1 MIDSLEKVTITNK
14 NMNRIIN
21 INKNLSNHLIGC
33 TMQLLRY
40 GEKYNVVIPKRDQL
54 EQILKNTLFLLEE
67 KQLAV
72 DIFNKQNSFF
82 NGDSDQPTFDSDKN
96 NRGLYR
102 TQKKTGHLDYT
113 EP

>member
-1 MIDSLEKVTITNK
+1 MIDSLEKIAITNK
-14 NMNRIIN
+14 NMNRIMN

-33 TMQLLRY
+33 TIQLLRY
-40 GEKYNVVIPKRDQL
+40 GEKYNVVIPRREQL

-82 NGDSDQPTFDSDKN
+82 NGEFDQPTFDDTKN
-96 NRGLYR
+96 NRRFDR
-102 TQKKTGHLDYT
+102 T
-113 EP
+113 ESW

>member
-1 MIDSLEKVTITNK
+1 MIDSLEKVAITNK

-33 TMQLLRY
+33 TIQLLRY
-40 GEKYNVVIPKRDQL
+40 GEKYDVVIPRREQL
-54 EQILKNTLFLLEE
+54 ETILKNTLFLLEE

-82 NGDSDQPTFDSDKN
+82 NGDSDQPTFYDTKN
-96 NRGLYR
+96 NRKLHR
-102 TQKKTGHLDYT
+102 TLNK
-113 EP
+113 